1 MEHFYS
7 DGVLSEKQQL
17 IVSVCKTDVCE
28 YFCPG
33 TK

>member
-1 MEHFYS
+1 MERFYS

-17 IVSVCKTDVCE
+17 IVCKPDGCE
-28 YFCPG
+28 YFCPV